1 MWGGEICTKPQICSN
16 PFLPLTREVAKRR
29 VRRFDGGRDKN
40 RTKRRFFSPPAAL
53 RRLPLRQRGQRTTEN
68 LHMPFSP
75 VFRGRFP
82 CQGKCRE
89 ATKGF
94 GIRRICSRRFHHCR
108 DYTQNPLAPP
118 LTSDLWLLSSDFT
131 QAPNIL
137 PDTAR
142 FRASPLPPVPRQS
155 ASATAH
161 TACP

>member
-1 MWGGEICTKPQICSN
+1 MWGGEVCAKPQICSN

-53 RRLPLRQRGQRTTEN
+53 RRLPPRQRGQRTTEN

-82 CQGKCRE
+82 CQGNVAKRQ
-89 ATKGF
+89 KGSGF
-94 GIRRICSRRFHHCR
+94 GESAPAAFTHCR
-108 DYTQNPLAPP
+108 GCTQNLPVLL

-142 FRASPLPPVPRQS
+142 FRASPLPPLPRRS

-161 TACP
+161 TAYP